1 MKIHIQEAWWSA
13 WQKFGWAKG
22 IWGIGI
28 DAKKVDQAIEDK
40 DELFVRIGK
49 FIEEYCISPT
59 TVKNFAEKNGT
70 TYKAK
75 GKLLYVIP
83 QTVLKKVCKN

>member
-28 DAKKVDQAIEDK
+28 DSEKVDKAIAED
-40 DELFVRIGK
+40 DQLFIKVGK
-49 FIEEYCISPT
+49 FIEEYCVSPV
-59 TVKNFAEKNGT
+59 TVKNFAVRNGT

-75 GKLLYVIP
+75 GKILYVIP
-83 QTVLKKVCKN
+83 QTTLKKI